1 VNKIIKLLPITILNY
16 FNSGHERSNK
26 AKKNIAISILI
37 KGLSIF
43 AGFLLV
49 PLALEYLDSTRYGIW
64 LTLSSILAWFGFFDI
79 GLGNGLRNKFA
90 EAKAKGD
97 DKLVKTY
104 VSTTYAI
111 VTSIMFILFTLF
123 LIVNKFLDWTKIL
136 NTPSSMRTDI
146 NNMVIVVF
154 IFFCLRFVTKLLT
167 NILLAD
173 QKSGIRDSLD
183 LISKLMNLGLI
194 FLLLKTTEGS
204 LFKLGLV
211 YSVTPVFVLIIASF
225 FFFTKYYSAYIP
237 SIKYIDFKYSKDLM
251 KLGLDFFIIQIA
263 AVIIYSTDNMI
274 ITQLFG
280 PAEVTPYNIAHK
292 YFGMAMMGFI
302 IIIAPFW
309 SAFTEAYTKGDFAWI
324 KKSIKKLIGIW
335 SILAIGLLIMLVIA
349 NPFYDFWLDGKVKVP
364 FLLSLL
370 MGVFVLMQS
379 WNTIFVHFINGVG
392 KVKLQRNIAIFG
404 AILNIPLSIFFAKYL
419 RMGISGVIF
428 ATVLGTFIGIVISP
442 LQYFMI
448 INGKAK
454 GMWNK

>member
-1 VNKIIKLLPITILNY
+1 MNKIIKLLPITILNY

-136 NTPSSMRTDI
+136 NTPSSMKTDI

-204 LFKLGLV
+204 LFKLGFV

-225 FFFTKYYSAYIP
+225 FFFTKYYSAYVP

-251 KLGLDFFIIQIA
+251 KLGFDFFIIQIA

-280 PAEVTPYNIAHK
+280 PAEVTPYNIAYK

-302 IIIAPFW
+302 IIVAPFW
-309 SAFTEAYTKGDFAWI
+309 SAFTEAYAKNEFDWI
-324 KKSIKKLIGIW
+324 KKSIKKLMGIW
-335 SILAIGLLIMLVIA
+335 GIFAIGVLIMLIIS
-349 NPFYDFWLDGKVKVP
+349 NPFYEFWLNGKVEVP
-364 FLLSLL
+364 FNLSLL
-370 MGVFVLMQS
+370 MAIFIVMQC

-392 KVKLQRNIAIFG
+392 KVKLQRNIAIVG
-404 AILNIPLSIFFAKYL
+404 ALLNIPLSILFAKYL
-419 RMGISGVIF
+419 KMGISGVIL
-428 ATVLGTFIGIVISP
+428 ATVVGTTIGIITSP
-442 LQYFMI
+442 LQYYLI
-448 INGKAK
+448 INKKAN
-454 GMWNK
+454 GIWNK